1 MWTTRVVAPG
11 RVTFKRR
18 GRSNRTAA
26 AVGPARRGTIV
37 AIKGAEPRR
46 SVISKVVAII
56 RSFGS
61 GRSLT
66 VTEIAQAADMPVST
80 THRLVHE
87 LAAWGILLRGEDSR
101 YEITLPQRLCSCNGC
116 PPSVRAV
123 AAPLLEDFSAA
134 TRTDV
139 RLGVLDGLSVS
150 YLQKAHGGQP
160 LSFFSPAARLPAH
173 ATALGK
179 ALLAFSAPDTVEHII
194 QQGLRGYTS
203 STLTTAARLRH
214 ALKVTRLRGVAFA
227 IGELAP
233 DYSAIGAPVFGAGG
247 AVIAA
252 LEVRLRDVP
261 AELPGVIPALTIVAR
276 TLSRELTRTAPPRV
290 QTHRAQES

>member
-1 MWTTRVVAPG
+1 MAG
-11 RVTFKRR
+11 
-18 GRSNRTAA
+18 
-26 AVGPARRGTIV
+26 
-37 AIKGAEPRR
+37 KGAEQRR

-66 VTEIAQAADMPVST
+66 VTEIAHIADLPVST

-87 LAAWGILLRGEDSR
+87 LAAWGVVYRGEDTR
-101 YEITLPQRLCSCNGC
+101 YEITLPRGACGCGGC

-123 AAPLLEDFSAA
+123 AAPVLEDLSAA
-134 TRTDV
+134 TRSGV
-139 RLGVLDGLSVS
+139 RLGLLDGLGVS
-150 YLQKAHGGQP
+150 YLEKTPGCQLP
-160 LSFFSPAARLPAH
+160 SSLSPAARLPAH

-179 ALLAFSAPDTVEHII
+179 ALLAFSSPETVEHVI
-194 QQGLRGYTS
+194 QQGLRRYTS

-214 ALKVTRLRGVAFA
+214 ALKVTRWRGMSFA

-233 DYSAIGAPVFGAGG
+233 DYSAVGTPVFGARGE
-247 AVIAA
+247 VVAA

-261 AELPGVIPALTIVAR
+261 AELPGVIPALTVVAR
-276 TLSRELTRTAPPRV
+276 TLSRELTRTVVRPV
-290 QTHRAQES
+290 QSSRAQES